1 MKPFAL
7 SKDHRVSSD
16 TLNWKLQER
25 VAAGKGTYT
34 WKPVGYYTHLDELMR
49 AYRSRFER
57 TSRGT
62 LPQILAKSKQAAD
75 HAWDAV
81 DRLIKRYPELNSVR
95 GDDA

>member
-34 WKPVGYYTHLDELMR
+34 WKSVGYYTHLDELMR

-57 TSRGT
+57 TSHGT
-62 LPQILAKSKQAAD
+62 KAQVEARSKQAAD

-81 DRLIKRYPELNSVR
+81 DRLIKRHPELNSVR